1 MSKRKIRTRELKVGM
16 YIELPRSWFAHD
28 FLKNEFKI
36 TSQKQLDQLLAMK
49 LKEITVDFDKSEV
62 YDMDEDDRTLLE
74 QLPQSRMPVVEDPKY
89 AAVPE
94 QWSSDKGLTDDLRNV
109 LDDMLLPPREKSVAV
124 YKHSVS
130 MMEKLLDAPTA
141 ENIKASKQAIYHLSD
156 MVMADDDTAKSML
169 MITSHDFYT
178 YTHSVNVGI
187 TSVLLSKEIFK
198 NSDGHDLHELA
209 AGFFLHDL
217 GKINIDP
224 NILNKPARLDESE
237 MKLIRTH
244 PYQGYKLL
252 QAADALSPECSTIV
266 MQHHEAFNGSGYP
279 RKLKGQEIHLYG
291 RICAIADVFDALTA
305 ERSYKKALKTFDA
318 LSLMKQNMIENF
330 DKELFRSFV
339 KIYQ

>member
-1 MSKRKIRTRELKVGM
+1 MNKKKIRTRDLQIGM
-16 YIELPRSWFAHD
+16 YIELPSSWFSHD

-36 TSQKQLDQLLAMK
+36 TSQKVLDQLLAMK
-49 LKEITVDFDKSEV
+49 LKEVTVDYDKSEV
-62 YDMDEDDRTLLE
+62 YDIDEDDRTLLE
-74 QLPQSRMPVVEDPKY
+74 QLPQSRMPTVEDPKY

-156 MVMADDDTAKSML
+156 MVMADDDTAKNML

-198 NSDGHDLHELA
+198 NSDAHDLHELA

-224 NILNKPARLDESE
+224 NVLNKPARLDEAE

-266 MQHHEAFNGSGYP
+266 MQHHEAFNGTGYP

>member
-1 MSKRKIRTRELKVGM
+1 MSKKKINTQDLQIGLYVELEK
-16 YIELPRSWFAHD
+16 SWFAHD

-36 TSQKQLDQLLAMK
+36 TTQKQLDQLLGMK
-49 LKEITVDFDKSEV
+49 LKQVTVDYDKSDL
-62 YDMDEDDRTLLE
+62 YDTDEDDLTLLE
-74 QLPQSRMPVVEDPKY
+74 QLPQSRMPIVKDPKY
-89 AAVPE
+89 AEVPE

-109 LDDMLLPPREKSVAV
+109 LDDKRMLPRDKSVAV

-130 MMEKLLDAPTA
+130 MMEKLLDAPTK

-156 MVMADDDTAKSML
+156 MVMADDDTAKNML

-198 NSDGHDLHELA
+198 HSDAHDLHELA

-224 NILNKPARLDESE
+224 NVLNKPARLDDAE

-266 MQHHEAFNGSGYP
+266 MQHHEAFNGNGYP

-330 DKELFRSFV
+330 DKDLFRSFV

>member
-1 MSKRKIRTRELKVGM
+1 MNKKKIRTRDLQIGM
-16 YIELPRSWFAHD
+16 YIELPSSWFSHD

-36 TSQKQLDQLLAMK
+36 TSQKVLDQLLAMK
-49 LKEITVDFDKSEV
+49 LKEVTVDYDKSEV
-62 YDMDEDDRTLLE
+62 YDIDEDDRTLLE
-74 QLPQSRMPVVEDPKY
+74 QLPQSRMPTVEDPKY

-156 MVMADDDTAKSML
+156 MVMADDDTAKNML

-198 NSDGHDLHELA
+198 NSDAHDLHELA

-224 NILNKPARLDESE
+224 NVLNKPARLDEAE

-266 MQHHEAFNGSGYP
+266 MQHHEAFNGTGYP

-330 DKELFRSFV
+330 DKELFKNFV